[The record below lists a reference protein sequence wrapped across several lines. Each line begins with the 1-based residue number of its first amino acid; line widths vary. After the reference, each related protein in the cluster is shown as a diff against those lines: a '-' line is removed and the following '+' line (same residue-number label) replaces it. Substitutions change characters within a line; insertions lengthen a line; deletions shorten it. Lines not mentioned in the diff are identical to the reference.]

1 VLSRSHVDIV
11 GVIYF
16 LSGKFI
22 LKFVSS
28 NLGMKMRK
36 NTKGLLI
43 KVTTKREIS
52 ETIIDEQ
59 DETEK
64 FVKRLEIQRKLLN
77 ELVDLT
83 LSQTPEEMKKE
94 KRTKNKSTKLN
105 KN

>member
-1 VLSRSHVDIV
+1 
-11 GVIYF
+11 
-16 LSGKFI
+16 
-22 LKFVSS
+22 
-28 NLGMKMRK
+28 MKMRK